1 MRCSNWPALTARATR
16 RGTSPRAPKT
26 KVCRCAPHCVKS
38 GADFKQA
45 LFVVDVSVGMP
56 VMQKDIFQM
65 NIAILNATWIAPPS
79 YQPPLLLPWMCE
91 SLMCTKTVHMQ
102 KMTCLV
108 MQNQETLQLLAKEWF
123 RECRI
128 SQIHQVRGRSRCF
141 CPQGALESRTII
153 PQSCYQQKKFFSSH
167 VYS

>member
-1 MRCSNWPALTARATR
+1 MHCSNWPALTARATR

-26 KVCRCAPHCVKS
+26 KVCRCVVVIVTHPPPHCVKS

-45 LFVVDVSVGMP
+45 FFVDDVSVGMP
-56 VMQKDIFQM
+56 VMQKDIFKM
-65 NIAILNATWIAPPS
+65 NITIWNATWIAPQS

-102 KMTCLV
+102 KVTCLV

-123 RECRI
+123 REWRI
-128 SQIHQVRGRSRCF
+128 SQIHEVRGR
-141 CPQGALESRTII
+141 
-153 PQSCYQQKKFFSSH
+153 
-167 VYS
+167 